1 MSSAEENLAAIEAF
15 LKSCRQPALLEP
27 GEELIPLTDNFA
39 IDVRGDRLTLQ
50 AWDRTRN
57 LARRVM
63 RLQQAAQGKLEL
75 TVQRFAK
82 REGQLFL
89 VDLGRKA
96 GADLGRKS
104 GRLVFRERFR
114 LFLRRQFPEWKL
126 AELSADPN
134 LEFSLSPAFPRAFLR
149 HGQHGWAAIA
159 CPPDGDAGAVL
170 SFALIWLDYLRRRE
184 TRAVVEGLAVYV
196 PSGREQSAA
205 LRLLCLNPESARF
218 ELFAYREDDT
228 IERVDPTD
236 HGNLDTRLE
245 RCRRPAPNAPIPSFP
260 GAQRVAKHDGRVSLR
275 IRGIEFAEFS
285 DGELRFGLS
294 ERTTARPHHAAEI
307 ESLVAELERARSDPG
322 HPLYKQNPE
331 AWLETEVRGQ
341 IEALD
346 ASVRRDP
353 IYGQVPAFTAGERGV
368 LDLLGVDYTGRLV
381 VIELKATADLHLP
394 LQALDYWIRVKWHLD
409 RGEFAA
415 FGYFPGMELRAD
427 PPRLILISPSLEFHP
442 TSETILGY
450 FSPLIDV
457 ERIGVGVEWRKGLHV
472 MFRLSGAQRPE

>member
-1 MSSAEENLAAIEAF
+1 
-15 LKSCRQPALLEP
+15 
-27 GEELIPLTDNFA
+27 
-39 IDVRGDRLTLQ
+39 
-50 AWDRTRN
+50 
-57 LARRVM
+57 
-63 RLQQAAQGKLEL
+63 
-75 TVQRFAK
+75 
-82 REGQLFL
+82 
-89 VDLGRKA
+89 
-96 GADLGRKS
+96 
-104 GRLVFRERFR
+104 
-114 LFLRRQFPEWKL
+114 
-126 AELSADPN
+126 
-134 LEFSLSPAFPRAFLR
+134 
-149 HGQHGWAAIA
+149 
-159 CPPDGDAGAVL
+159 
-170 SFALIWLDYLRRRE
+170 
-184 TRAVVEGLAVYV
+184 
-196 PSGREQSAA
+196 
-205 LRLLCLNPESARF
+205 
-218 ELFAYREDDT
+218 
-228 IERVDPTD
+228 
-236 HGNLDTRLE
+236 
-245 RCRRPAPNAPIPSFP
+245 
-260 GAQRVAKHDGRVSLR
+260 
-275 IRGIEFAEFS
+275 
-285 DGELRFGLS
+285 LRFGLS

-415 FGYFPGMELRAD
+415 FGYFPGVELRAD